1 MTTTSKPNSPP
12 TIALT
17 STGVSVLSPPPDDTD
32 IVIAGNPLQFQLN
45 LSVTGLVFVVAL
57 FANEPVEVSHHIEQV
72 EAGTRFTLG
81 PFPFTTPA
89 AVAGL
94 ASFNFTTGPFTSSQ
108 NGAGGQFQTATGDDD
123 GVYRVITELHFT
135 ANTQAKSISVFD
147 DRILAITQG

>member
-1 MTTTSKPNSPP
+1 MNTTSKPINPP
-12 TIALT
+12 VISFT

-32 IVIAGNPLQFQLN
+32 IVIAGNTLQFQIN

-72 EAGTRFTLG
+72 ETGTRFTLG
-81 PFPFTTPA
+81 PFPETTP

-94 ASFNFTTGPFTSSQ
+94 PSFNFTTGPFTSSL
-108 NGAGGQFQTATGDDD
+108 NGGGGQFQTATGDDD